1 MPALTTRKRLALTLA
16 LGLAFGGSAA
26 RGQEFAPL
34 AGFERV
40 RGVTAL
46 ALDAAG
52 ARVALGTGSSVWLAA
67 RGEVAQRVLR
77 AGAVRDLAFSADGT
91 LWIASE
97 RGVLELSG
105 GAAIPHALGTGA
117 SGRAT
122 RLAWLGDAL
131 LAGSEDG
138 LALRPPGG
146 AFARL
151 NGEVPEGGVRALAA
165 LGPRTALAI
174 VGAEIARVE
183 LGASG
188 RVDGAILREELP
200 GGDGAPL
207 DLAQLPSGEAF
218 ALRERGLA
226 RRAASGVWDR
236 IPLVLPPGAEP
247 ARIVASASGVWIATS
262 AGALFA
268 RDARGPFERL
278 DPPAG
283 SVDVSALVIRGR
295 ELLLAGSRGALRGEA
310 LTELPAAREDARA
323 KLATSTSAE
332 PSVLAVQR
340 AALSYLALEPHHS
353 ASLRERPRRSA
364 YAPLLEIFGSAGGG
378 RSRERDWDQAF
389 TSGFD
394 REFLDRH
401 HEDGSDYDAG
411 ARFVWNLGGAIYH
424 PEEIDASREARE
436 WIELRDEVL
445 DEVAQLYFERRRAL
459 LDAARETEPYA
470 AARLELRAAELA
482 AGLDAWT
489 GGWWSAQL
497 ATASPERPASEITP

>member
-1 MPALTTRKRLALTLA
+1 MTGLTKRKSLSVPLA
-16 LGLAFGGSAA
+16 LGLALAVSAA
-26 RGQEFAPL
+26 RAQEFTPL

-40 RGVTAL
+40 RGITAL

-52 ARVALGTGSSVWLAA
+52 VRVALGTGSSVWLAA
-67 RGEVAQRVLR
+67 RGEVAQRALR
-77 AGAVRDLAFSADGT
+77 AGAVRDLAFAPDGT

-97 RGVLELSG
+97 RGVLELSDS
-105 GAAIPHALGTGA
+105 AAIPHAFGTGA

-122 RLAWLGDAL
+122 RLLWLGDAL

-138 LALRPPGG
+138 LVLRPPGG

-151 NGEVPEGGVRALAA
+151 NGEAPEGGVRALAA
-165 LGPRTALAI
+165 LGPRAALAI
-174 VGAEIARVE
+174 VGTEIARVE
-183 LGASG
+183 LDAG
-188 RVDGAILREELP
+188 RRVVSKLAREDLP
-200 GGDGAPL
+200 AGDGAPL
-207 DLAQLPSGEAF
+207 DLVLLASGEAL

-226 RRAASGVWDR
+226 RRDASGAWAR
-236 IPLVLPPGAEP
+236 IPLALPPGAEP
-247 ARIVASASGVWIATS
+247 ARIAASASGVWIATS

-278 DPPAG
+278 GPPAG
-283 SVDVSALVIRGR
+283 SATLNALVIRGQ
-295 ELLLAGSRGALRGEA
+295 ELLLAGPRGALRGEVRA
-310 LTELPAAREDARA
+310 QLPAARADARA
-323 KLATSTSAE
+323 KLAIRASAE
-332 PSVLAVQR
+332 PSVLAAQR
-340 AALSYLALEPHHS
+340 AALRYLALEPHYS

-364 YAPLLEIFGSAGGG
+364 LAPVLEIYGSTGEGHT
-378 RSRERDWDQAF
+378 RERDWDQAF

-401 HEDGSDYDAG
+401 LKHGSDYDAG
-411 ARFVWNLGGAIYH
+411 ARVVWNLGNTIYH

-459 LDAARETEPYA
+459 LDAARETDSYA

-497 ATASPERPASEITP
+497 ANASPERPASEITP